1 MVLPFGP
8 VGTLKSSGEW
18 PDIVHSLQ
26 TSPAWVRR
34 SVVVGW
40 DIVAWIL
47 ALLTFALFRF
57 DWGLGSL
64 QWFSVVSYILVASAL
79 QMVIGLACQIY
90 LGRSRIGS
98 FSEAF
103 WLTSLVLVVGAVTG
117 AVFWLVDPGFPR
129 SVILAVPCL
138 ALLIMSAGRGLV
150 RMSRMN
156 LHGDER
162 TTGQRVLLYGAGD
175 LGHQVAQLVAR
186 SSNSPYTIVG
196 ILDDDPTRR
205 FLRIEGHRVVGTG
218 ASLAEQVQRLQAS
231 AVVLAIGG
239 VTPSFINSVAA
250 ACDEAAAKLIVVPP
264 VREMIGGKV
273 SLEALREFNV
283 ADLLGRRPISTDLSS
298 VAGYVTG
305 KTVLVTG
312 AGGSIGSELAHQVNE
327 LHPGKL
333 ILLDRD
339 ESALHAVQLRLYGVG
354 LLDSDDMVLCSIRDE
369 EALRAVFEKHRP
381 DVVFHAAA
389 LKHLPMLEQ
398 YPGEAWKTNVLG
410 TANVLHCAQEVGVTN
425 FVNISTDKAADASS
439 VLGRSKRIAE
449 RLTAWYAHE
458 HCLAYLSVRFGNVLG
473 SRGSVLH
480 TFRAQIARGGP
491 VTVTHPEVTRYFMTI
506 PEACELVL
514 QAGAIGNPG
523 DVMVL
528 DMGDPVK
535 IADVARR
542 LIAGSAKDI
551 EIRFTGLRQ
560 GEKLDEVLFSADEA
574 STPSPHPLISSVRVE
589 PLEPEGVPEER
600 PNCERMRTLV
610 SQGTA

>member
-1 MVLPFGP
+1 MGSLS
-8 VGTLKSSGEW
+8 SSGEW
-18 PDIVHSLQ
+18 PDIVHSLH

-34 SVVVGW
+34 SVVVAW
-40 DIVAWIL
+40 DIVAWVL

-156 LHGDER
+156 LHGDAKR
-162 TTGQRVLLYGAGD
+162 TGQRVLLYGAGD
-175 LGHQVAQLVAR
+175 LGHQVAHLVAR
-186 SSNSPYTIVG
+186 SNNSPYSIVG

-218 ASLAEQVQRLQAS
+218 ASLAEQAQRLQAS

-239 VTPSFINSVAA
+239 VTPSFIGTLST
-250 ACDEAAAKLIVVPP
+250 ACEDTGVKLIVVPP

-273 SLEALREFNV
+273 SLESLREFNV

-298 VAGYVTG
+298 IAGYVTG
-305 KTVLVTG
+305 RTVLVTG

-327 LHPGKL
+327 LRPSKL
-333 ILLDRD
+333 VLLDRD
-339 ESALHAVQLRLYGVG
+339 ESALHAVQLRLYGIG

-389 LKHLPMLEQ
+389 LKHLPMLQQ
-398 YPGEAWKTNVLG
+398 YPAEAWKTNVLG
-410 TANVLHCAQEVGVTN
+410 TANVLRCAHESGVRN
-425 FVNISTDKAADASS
+425 LVNISTDKAADASS
-439 VLGRSKRIAE
+439 VLGGSKRIAE
-449 RLTAWYAHE
+449 RLTGWYAE
-458 HCLAYLSVRFGNVLG
+458 QYDLAYVSVRFGNVLG

-480 TFRAQIARGGP
+480 TFKAQIERGGP
-491 VTVTHPEVTRYFMTI
+491 VTVTDPDVTRYFMTI

-514 QAGAIGNPG
+514 QAGALGRPG
-523 DVMVL
+523 EVMVL
-528 DMGDPVK
+528 DMGEPVRM
-535 IADVARR
+535 IDVAQR
-542 LIAGSAKDI
+542 LIAESGKDI
-551 EIRFTGLRQ
+551 AITFTGLRE
-560 GEKLDEVLFSADEA
+560 GEKLDEVLFSVNEHRA
-574 STPSPHPLISSVRVE
+574 SSPHPLVSSVRVE
-589 PLEPEGVPEER
+589 PLAP
-600 PNCERMRTLV
+600 
-610 SQGTA
+610 